1 MPTLNDLGNLML
13 AQLYQSVG
21 GGDNAFPAPK
31 NTFVAWAMP
40 AIPYGPEQFDFA
52 VQGLGGGADA
62 AASLAIQQHASEF
75 STIVD
80 FIPDV
85 SQVFTQDH
93 QQTVLRSSEARLSFM
108 YGEILRAARVVKE
121 ELSQEDQ
128 EKLAKFRGLLS
139 VTKSVKDIVTD
150 EVKQVTSPSP
160 MMQAYTEKSQDY
172 IQAVMNYHN
181 KRVAAQS
188 AVGPDGKAAVLDF
201 ANNAQL
207 YRMQAEQAL
216 RAWEADGYK
225 GDVEEIQDYI
235 SQVTQ
240 RSMVLWLQG
249 LTDSYHDAFMTNPG
263 GAGDNYF
270 YATPIPGNFATS
282 QGWTTIETYSD
293 QLQSSTHY
301 DSSAWGGS
309 VGVNWGLWSASG
321 GVQHQDAH

>member
-1 MPTLNDLGNLML
+1 
-13 AQLYQSVG
+13 
-21 GGDNAFPAPK
+21 
-31 NTFVAWAMP
+31 
-40 AIPYGPEQFDFA
+40 
-52 VQGLGGGADA
+52 VQGLVGGADA

-108 YGEILRAARVVKE
+108 YGEILRAARVVKQ

-216 RAWEADGYK
+216 RAWEADG
-225 GDVEEIQDYI
+225 
-235 SQVTQ
+235 
-240 RSMVLWLQG
+240 LQG
-249 LTDSYHDAFMTNPG
+249 
-263 GAGDNYF
+263 
-270 YATPIPGNFATS
+270 
-282 QGWTTIETYSD
+282 
-293 QLQSSTHY
+293 
-301 DSSAWGGS
+301 
-309 VGVNWGLWSASG
+309 
-321 GVQHQDAH
+321 